1 MEDTYVSDDRASSPI
16 SLVVVVSDGYM
27 SRDLLLLFNFCFFF
41 FFSSSDDAYGGG
53 DCCGRMNAVDTVYSN
68 FK

>member
-41 FFSSSDDAYGGG
+41 SSVPLTM
-53 DCCGRMNAVDTVYSN
+53 RMVVVIAVDE
-68 FK
+68 